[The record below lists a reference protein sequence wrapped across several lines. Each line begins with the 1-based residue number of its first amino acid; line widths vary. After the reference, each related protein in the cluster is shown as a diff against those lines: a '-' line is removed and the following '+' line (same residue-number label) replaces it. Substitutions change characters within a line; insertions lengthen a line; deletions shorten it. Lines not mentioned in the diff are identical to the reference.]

1 MSLVYKWKVG
11 WIAPGDCWLP
21 PVTESQKETF
31 APQARVP
38 AVWAADR
45 REPGRRASNHSAA
58 VLLDNSVSKVKSTVP
73 DILQMPHN
81 GSN

>member
-1 MSLVYKWKVG
+1 MESGV
-11 WIAPGDCWLP
+11 DCSWRLLAAASHR
-21 PVTESQKETF
+21 ESEGNVRS
-31 APQARVP
+31 PRARVP

-45 REPGRRASNHSAA
+45 TEPGRRASNHSAA
-58 VLLDNSVSKVKSTVP
+58 VVLDNSVPKVKSTVP